1 MMGAYADQII
11 AMLLISLRIGPSL
24 AFAPPFTYL
33 RVPATVRVL
42 LSFCFSAWI
51 AQAHAIQMPS
61 VLSDGWLAQA
71 FASELMLGLALTLAL
86 QLAFAAMLMAGRAI
100 DFQAGFSF
108 ALLADPTLRTQMP
121 LVGTLFAYAAGMI
134 FFTTDGPADMLA
146 IWSRSVERVP
156 VGQFAIAP
164 DASALLAYISA
175 VFVMAMGLAGI
186 VLLALFLVDLS
197 IAFMSRTLPQMNVL
211 VLGFQ
216 VKTITLLAALP
227 LVFSLSGALFLRI
240 VRLAIDT
247 TLALPL
253 A

>member
-1 MMGAYADQII
+1 MVETYADQII
-11 AMLLISLRIGPSL
+11 AMVLISLRIGPSL

-33 RVPATVRVL
+33 RAPAIIRVL
-42 LSFCFSAWI
+42 LSFGLSAWI
-51 AQAHAIQMPS
+51 AQAHTLQLPTAM
-61 VLSDGWLAQA
+61 SDGWLLQA
-71 FASELMLGLALTLAL
+71 FASELLLGVALTLAL
-86 QLAFAAMLMAGRAI
+86 QLAFAAMLMAGRTI

-134 FFTTDGPADMLA
+134 FFTTNGPADMLA
-146 IWSRSVERVP
+146 IWSTSIERVP
-156 VGQFAIAP
+156 LGQFAATA
-164 DASALLAYISA
+164 DASALLSYIST
-175 VFVMAMGLAGI
+175 VFVMATGLAGI
-186 VLLALFLVDLS
+186 VLLALFLVDLA

-216 VKTITLLAALP
+216 VKTITLLATLP
-227 LVFSLSGALFLRI
+227 LVFSLSSALFLRI